1 MPARLGRCSHWSRV
15 KSIMAMLRAPKA
27 LPIRCCLDH
36 PRPHQYP
43 GIKQQCPL
51 RPARRRTFDS
61 GHLHRCCTVG
71 AARRHGSRP
80 LIWQR
85 GSVLWTVCESGG
97 WGDLGRRR
105 LAVTY
110 EESASFQSRSCRAAS
125 SSLFNEF
132 FRSAIV
138 ISYRRRACRAS
149 DYSGVCAPL
158 VLDSSAGRFAALKK
172 AK

>member
-1 MPARLGRCSHWSRV
+1 MPSTHWIDLARDLDTGIETLHAPFQGHAYDPHWHDSYLVGVTRQGVFSSSIAAVSVMPARLGRCSHWSRM

-51 RPARRRTFDS
+51 RLARRRTFDS

-97 WGDLGRRR
+97 WG
-105 LAVTY
+105 AWV
-110 EESASFQSRSCRAAS
+110 
-125 SSLFNEF
+125 
-132 FRSAIV
+132 
-138 ISYRRRACRAS
+138 
-149 DYSGVCAPL
+149 
-158 VLDSSAGRFAALKK
+158 SAGWQ
-172 AK
+172 